1 MTERTSGAELCA
13 KWEGM
18 HTVKADGLVYPY
30 MCPANYPTQGRGI
43 VVANMQVE
51 PITIAEAERRFD
63 LFFARYEAAAA
74 KLCKVPYTEN
84 QLGALACFCF
94 NVGIGA
100 LKSSTLLR
108 KFNRGDTPEEVAAEF
123 LKWNKAGGR
132 VLRGL
137 TLRRTSEAELFL
149 RA

>member
-1 MTERTSGAELCA
+1 
-13 KWEGM
+13 M
-18 HTVKADGLVYPY
+18 HTVKGGMVYPY

-43 VVANMQVE
+43 VVESMSVP
-51 PITIAEAERRFD
+51 PITLEEAEARFD
-63 LFFARYEAAAA
+63 LFFARYKAAAV
-74 KLCKVPYTEN
+74 KMLKVHATPN
-84 QLGALACFCF
+84 QIGALACFCF

-108 KFNRGDTPEEVAAEF
+108 KFNRGDPVDEVAAEF

-137 TLRRTSEAELFL
+137 PLRRKGEADLFVS
-149 RA
+149 

>member
-1 MTERTSGAELCA
+1 MRTAGAELCA

-18 HTVKADGLVYPY
+18 HTVKNGLVYAY

-43 VVANMQVE
+43 VVPSMDVP
-51 PITIAEAERRFD
+51 PITLDEAEARFD
-63 LFFARYEAAAA
+63 TFFARYEAAAV
-74 KLCKVPYTEN
+74 KMLKVHATPN
-84 QLGALACFCF
+84 QIGALGCFCF

-108 KFNRGDTPEEVAAEF
+108 KFNRGDPADEVAAEF

-137 TLRRTSEAELFL
+137 TLRRKGEAELFMAGL
-149 RA
+149 